1 MMLASL
7 HCRTKANAE
16 GLNSRF
22 SFTPRLSYNDATDPV
37 VRRELNLLFQKVIA
51 TIYGINILG
60 ITVRGL

>member
-7 HCRTKANAE
+7 HCRTKANA

-22 SFTPRLSYNDATDPV
+22 SFTPRSSYNDATDPV